1 MVVATC
7 HSEFLGRIFQQAGVK
22 HVICIKQAFEVQDD
36 AVITFTDTFYGMIF
50 DKSVKV
56 CDAFLQAQFQVKLVH
71 GEREGDIF
79 QLLLPEDIEQSGK
92 KHRCQNIGPFTKGNY
107 KLSDSNDIPHL
118 KYVSLQQTKLK
129 GRQADTHKV
138 IAKVMS
144 NKEGRLLTIKGVAGV
159 GKSSLIQN
167 VLQFISERGL
177 IKGGSVLFNARAI
190 VRVENFMK
198 EFNN

>member
-1 MVVATC
+1 
-7 HSEFLGRIFQQAGVK
+7 
-22 HVICIKQAFEVQDD
+22 
-36 AVITFTDTFYGMIF
+36 
-50 DKSVKV
+50 
-56 CDAFLQAQFQVKLVH
+56 
-71 GEREGDIF
+71 
-79 QLLLPEDIEQSGK
+79 
-92 KHRCQNIGPFTKGNY
+92 
-107 KLSDSNDIPHL
+107 
-118 KYVSLQQTKLK
+118 
-129 GRQADTHKV
+129 
-138 IAKVMS
+138 MS